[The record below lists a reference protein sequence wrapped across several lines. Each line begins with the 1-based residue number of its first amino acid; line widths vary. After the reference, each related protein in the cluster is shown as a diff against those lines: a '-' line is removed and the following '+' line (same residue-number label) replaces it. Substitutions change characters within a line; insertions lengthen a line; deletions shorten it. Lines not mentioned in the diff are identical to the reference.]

1 MNSVRLSLGKNIA
14 VLRFGKVE
22 DKHYASLANTGPD
35 NLLFFG
41 EMGKRQ
47 QEATVEDEEPLL
59 VPTTAKGFTAYW
71 TAKNHAET
79 EIFRIKVDLKTNAMA
94 LARLTDL
101 EAPTAEDAWTN
112 VAEINLAI
120 VPDPEFKIYNYR
132 STVAVKPLN
141 LPRRPRGRPRKP
153 VADMTDSA

>member
-1 MNSVRLSLGKNIA
+1 MNSVRLSLGKNTA
-14 VLRFGKVE
+14 VLRFGE
-22 DKHYASLANTGPD
+22 YEGKHYASLANDGPD
-35 NLLFFG
+35 NLLFYG

-47 QEATVEDEEPLL
+47 QEAKVEDEEPLL
-59 VPTTAKGFTAYW
+59 VTTTAKGFTAYW
-71 TAKNHAET
+71 TVKNHSET
-79 EIFRIKVDLKTNAMA
+79 EIFRITVDRRANMLA

-101 EAPTAEDAWTN
+101 DAPTADDAWTN

-132 STVAVKPLN
+132 SAVAVKPLN

-153 VADMTDSA
+153 TADVTDSA

>member
-1 MNSVRLSLGKNIA
+1 MNSVRLSLGKNTA
-14 VLRFGKVE
+14 VLRFGEYEGKL
-22 DKHYASLANTGPD
+22 YASLANDGPD
-35 NLLFFG
+35 NLLFYG

-47 QEATVEDEEPLL
+47 QEAKVDDEEPLL
-59 VPTTAKGFTAYW
+59 VPMTAKGFTAYW
-71 TAKNHAET
+71 TVKNHGEA
-79 EIFRIKVDLKTNAMA
+79 EIFRITVDRRANMLA

-101 EAPTAEDAWTN
+101 EAPTADDAWTN
-112 VAEINLAI
+112 VAEINLGI

-153 VADMTDSA
+153 VADVTDSA

>member
-1 MNSVRLSLGKNIA
+1 MNSVRLSLGKNMA
-14 VLRFGKVE
+14 VLRFGEYE

-35 NLLFFG
+35 NLLFYG

-47 QEATVEDEEPLL
+47 QEAKVDDEEPLL
-59 VPTTAKGFTAYW
+59 VPMPAKGFTAYW
-71 TAKNHAET
+71 TVTNHGEV
-79 EIFRIKVDLKTNAMA
+79 EIFRITVDRKANMLA
-94 LARLTDL
+94 LARMTDL

-112 VAEINLAI
+112 VAEINLGI

-153 VADMTDSA
+153 VADVTDSA

>member
-1 MNSVRLSLGKNIA
+1 MNSVRLSLGKNMA
-14 VLRFGKVE
+14 VLRFGEYEGKL
-22 DKHYASLANTGPD
+22 YASLANDGPD
-35 NLLFFG
+35 NLLFYG

-59 VPTTAKGFTAYW
+59 VPMAAKGFTAYW
-71 TAKNHAET
+71 TVKNHGEA
-79 EIFRIKVDLKTNAMA
+79 EIFRITVDRRTNMLA

-101 EAPTAEDAWTN
+101 EAPTADDAWTN

-153 VADMTDSA
+153 VADVTDSA